1 MALDWEKKAE
11 AKRQAILDSIPQ
23 KWRLDRIP
31 SAEEQKDV
39 TDGYIRQ
46 FLNSKESKITETDI
60 GGIAKQIAAG
70 SWTSV
75 EVAEAF
81 CHRAAIA
88 HQLVNCVHEFFFDAA
103 IESAK
108 ALDAYFAKHKK
119 PIGLLHGVPISLK
132 DQFHV
137 KGVETTMGYV
147 GWMDTFEGNKDDS
160 RRGTFESEMVRELR
174 NLGAVLY
181 CKTSCPQTLMSGETF
196 NNIIEY
202 TWNPKNRF
210 LCSGGSSGG
219 EGALIRLKGSPG
231 GFGTDIAGSIRMPA
245 AFSGTYGIKPTWD
258 RLPYRGIATSMDG
271 QNSILSSV
279 GPMATTAAGAKLLVQ
294 AILSQQPWLHDP
306 LVVDMP
312 WRDTLE
318 AETKELTKVT
328 SKGPLV
334 FGVLK
339 TDGVV
344 NPQPPVARAISVLTA
359 ALTKAGHKVVEWTPP
374 ANSHQALMGAI
385 VNSWRYDGGKNVH
398 DAFALS
404 GERMHP
410 QILRVFGTSPG
421 EQFNATQIAENN
433 IERRRLQTEYLDYW
447 NSTIEITG
455 TGRPVDGFI
464 CPVAPYAAARPQ
476 KYKYYGYSAFVNILN
491 YTSVNVPVTL
501 ADKDIDKYDPGYVP
515 LNELDSATVEDY
527 DAELYDG
534 AHVGLQIVGR
544 SYTEEKMLVIAEYVS
559 ELLSQDHA

>member
-1 MALDWEKKAE
+1 M
-11 AKRQAILDSIPQ
+11 
-23 KWRLDRIP
+23 
-31 SAEEQKDV
+31 
-39 TDGYIRQ
+39 
-46 FLNSKESKITETDI
+46 
-60 GGIAKQIAAG
+60 
-70 SWTSV
+70 
-75 EVAEAF
+75 
-81 CHRAAIA
+81 
-88 HQLVNCVHEFFFDAA
+88 HEFFFDAA

-108 ALDAYFAKHKK
+108 ALDVYFAKHKK
-119 PIGLLHGVPISLK
+119 TIGLLHGVPISLK

-137 KGVETTMGYV
+137 KGAETTMGYV
-147 GWMDTFEGNKDDS
+147 GWIDTFEGNRDDP
-160 RRGTFESEMVRELR
+160 RKGTFESEIVRELR
-174 NLGAVLY
+174 NLGAIFY
-181 CKTSCPQTLMSGETF
+181 CKTSCPQTLLSGETF

-231 GFGTDIAGSIRMPA
+231 GLGTDIAGSIRMPA
-245 AFSGTYGIKPTWD
+245 AFSGLYGIKPTWD

-271 QNSILSSV
+271 QNSISSSV
-279 GPMATTAAGAKLLVQ
+279 GPMATTAAGAKLLFQ
-294 AILSQQPWLHDP
+294 AILSQQPWLYDP
-306 LVVDMP
+306 QVVDMP

-318 AETKELTKVT
+318 AETKELTKAT

-344 NPQPPVARAISVLTA
+344 NPQPPVARAISILTA
-359 ALTKAGHKVVEWTPP
+359 ALIEAGHKVVEWTPP
-374 ANSHQALMGAI
+374 ANSHQALMAVI
-385 VNSWRYDGGKNVH
+385 VNSWRYDGGKDVH
-398 DAFALS
+398 DALALS
-404 GERMHP
+404 GEKIHP
-410 QILRVFGTSPG
+410 QIQRVFGTSPK
-421 EQFNATQIAENN
+421 EQFNGTQIAANN
-433 IERRRLQTEYLDYW
+433 IERRRLQTEYMDYW
-447 NSTIEITG
+447 NSTIEMTG

-476 KYKYYGYSAFVNILN
+476 KYKYYGYSAFVNVLN

-501 ADKDIDKYDPGYVP
+501 ADQNIDKYDPGYTP
-515 LNELDSATVEDY
+515 LNELDGATVEDY